1 MKRRYLFKNNLYIY
15 NIMKYFCDH
24 CKRDYI
30 SYKTL
35 WIHNKKFHQNTEIV
49 NNYIKPRN
57 FECKYCNKKFTTKQ
71 NMRQHIGNTCKLVDK
86 ETVKLEKQIEL
97 LQKEIKGIRSSS
109 ITNNNTN
116 TNNSNNTNN
125 GTINNIIVINKIGTE
140 NISDLNDSEIS
151 EIFDKKIESVIK
163 FIQHLNFNERLP
175 SNHNFCTTS
184 IDGNYLHIYNT
195 DQLTKQCDR
204 KKYFFEELLGRS
216 IYKMEQL
223 YAKYKSNFNETK
235 QMQIEDD
242 INTLKII
249 KSKDMN
255 DKLLKE
261 MLKKL
266 NLLSYNYKK
275 IVLDTWKHGNL
286 NKKITTFEE
295 DLDTDDEDIKEIKG
309 IFINSATCSIAE

>member
-1 MKRRYLFKNNLYIY
+1 
-15 NIMKYFCDH
+15 
-24 CKRDYI
+24 
-30 SYKTL
+30 
-35 WIHNKKFHQNTEIV
+35 
-49 NNYIKPRN
+49 
-57 FECKYCNKKFTTKQ
+57 
-71 NMRQHIGNTCKLVDK
+71 
-86 ETVKLEKQIEL
+86 
-97 LQKEIKGIRSSS
+97 
-109 ITNNNTN
+109 
-116 TNNSNNTNN
+116 
-125 GTINNIIVINKIGTE
+125 
-140 NISDLNDSEIS
+140 LNDNEIS

-184 IDGNYLHIYNT
+184 IDGHYLHIYNT
-195 DQLTKQCDR
+195 DQLTKECDR

-223 YAKYKSNFNETK
+223 YAKYKFNFNETK

-309 IFINSATCSIAE
+309 IFINSATCSIVE

>member
-1 MKRRYLFKNNLYIY
+1 MKRGYLFKNNLYIY
-15 NIMKYFCDH
+15 NIMKHFCDH
-24 CKRDYI
+24 CKKDYS

-49 NNYIKPRN
+49 NNIKPRN

-71 NMRQHIGNTCKLVDK
+71 NMLQHIGNTCKLVDK

-97 LQKEIKGIRSSS
+97 LQKEIKGFKSSS

-116 TNNSNNTNN
+116 NSNNNTNN

-140 NISDLNDSEIS
+140 NISDLNDNEIS

-195 DQLTKQCDR
+195 DQLTKESDR

-309 IFINSATCSIAE
+309 IFINP

>member
-1 MKRRYLFKNNLYIY
+1 
-15 NIMKYFCDH
+15 
-24 CKRDYI
+24 
-30 SYKTL
+30 
-35 WIHNKKFHQNTEIV
+35 
-49 NNYIKPRN
+49 
-57 FECKYCNKKFTTKQ
+57 
-71 NMRQHIGNTCKLVDK
+71 
-86 ETVKLEKQIEL
+86 
-97 LQKEIKGIRSSS
+97 
-109 ITNNNTN
+109 
-116 TNNSNNTNN
+116 
-125 GTINNIIVINKIGTE
+125 
-140 NISDLNDSEIS
+140 LNDSEIS

-309 IFINSATCSIAE
+309 IFINSATCSIVE

>member
-1 MKRRYLFKNNLYIY
+1 
-15 NIMKYFCDH
+15 MKYFCDH

-49 NNYIKPRN
+49 NNDIKPRN

-295 DLDTDDEDIKEIKG
+295 DLETDDEDIKEIKG
-309 IFINSATCSIAE
+309 IFINS

>member
-1 MKRRYLFKNNLYIY
+1 
-15 NIMKYFCDH
+15 MKYFCDH

-35 WIHNKKFHQNTEIV
+35 WIHNKKFHSNTEIV
-49 NNYIKPRN
+49 NNDTKPRD

-71 NMRQHIGNTCKLVDK
+71 NMRQHIGNTCKLVDT
-86 ETVKLEKQIEL
+86 ETLKLEKQIEL
-97 LQKEIKGIRSSS
+97 LQKEIKGIKSNT
-109 ITNNNTN
+109 ITN
-116 TNNSNNTNN
+116 NNTNN

-163 FIQHLNFNERLP
+163 FIQHLNFNKRLP

-195 DQLTKQCDR
+195 EQLTKECDR

-275 IVLDTWKHGNL
+275 IVLDTWTHGNL

-309 IFINSATCSIAE
+309 IFINSSTSIIAE

>member
-1 MKRRYLFKNNLYIY
+1 MKHY
-15 NIMKYFCDH
+15 CDH
-24 CKRDYI
+24 CKRDYS

-35 WIHNKKFHQNTEIV
+35 WTHTKSFHQNTEIV
-49 NNYIKPRN
+49 NNDIKPRN

-71 NMRQHIGNTCKLVDK
+71 SMRQHIGNTCKLVDK

-97 LQKEIKGIRSSS
+97 LQKEIKGIKSSS
-109 ITNNNTN
+109 ITNNNN
-116 TNNSNNTNN
+116 TNNNNNNNTNN

>member
-1 MKRRYLFKNNLYIY
+1 MKH
-15 NIMKYFCDH
+15 FCDY
-24 CKRDYI
+24 CKKDYS

-49 NNYIKPRN
+49 NNIKLRN

-71 NMRQHIGNTCKLVDK
+71 NMQQHIENTCKLVDK

-97 LQKEIKGIRSSS
+97 LQKEIKGIKS
-109 ITNNNTN
+109 N
-116 TNNSNNTNN
+116 TNNGIINNSTNN

-184 IDGNYLHIYNT
+184 IDGHYLHIYNT
-195 DQLTKQCDR
+195 DQLTKECDR

-223 YAKYKSNFNETK
+223 YAKYKSNFNKTK

>member
-1 MKRRYLFKNNLYIY
+1 
-15 NIMKYFCDH
+15 
-24 CKRDYI
+24 
-30 SYKTL
+30 
-35 WIHNKKFHQNTEIV
+35 
-49 NNYIKPRN
+49 
-57 FECKYCNKKFTTKQ
+57 
-71 NMRQHIGNTCKLVDK
+71 MRQHIGNTCKLVDK

-97 LQKEIKGIRSSS
+97 LQKEIKGIKSSS
-109 ITNNNTN
+109 ITNNNNTN
-116 TNNSNNTNN
+116 NNNNSNNTNN